1 MKKTC
6 AFTGHRPQS
15 LPFHNDENDARC
27 KRLKSLLRTVIEKQI
42 YDGVTHFIS
51 GMALGTDTFAA
62 EIVLELKKQYPNIT
76 LEVALPCETQA
87 RYWNEED
94 RDRYYSIIEQCDK
107 ETLLQKHYTTDCLFR
122 RNRYMVDNAD
132 VLIAVW
138 NGRPSGTGKTVAC
151 AKEQGKEVYIID
163 PKIL

>member
-1 MKKTC
+1 MKTVC
-6 AFTGHRPQS
+6 AFTGHRPQT
-15 LPFHNDENDARC
+15 LPFHNNEMDPRC
-27 KRLKSLLRTVIEKQI
+27 KRLKILLRNLIEKQI

-51 GMALGTDTFAA
+51 GMALGIDTYAA
-62 EIVLELKKQYPNIT
+62 EIVLDLKQKYPEIT

-94 RDRYYSIIEQCDK
+94 RDRYFSIIERCDK
-107 ETLLQKHYTTDCLFR
+107 ETLLQKHYTSDCLFR

-138 NGRPSGTGKTVAC
+138 NGRPSGTGKTVMY
-151 AKEQGKEVYIID
+151 AKERGREVYIID
-163 PKIL
+163 PKML